1 MMNAAAALMLMRN
14 SKNKQNNN
22 SSSSSNSN
30 RRSHFIPSTYVRM
43 QTNHDLLVST
53 PQYKKYITY
62 LQDSVCQIT
71 HLEYEIQCAV
81 TKNINGGD
89 EISRIEKLGRELVA
103 AKQEY
108 EDTYSE
114 FKQFEASEMK
124 YYAQIYGGDSDDE

>member
-1 MMNAAAALMLMRN
+1 MMNAALMLMRN
-14 SKNKQNNN
+14 SGGQRNN
-22 SSSSSNSN
+22 SNH
-30 RRSHFIPSTYVRM
+30 RRSHSTPRTYVRM
-43 QTNHDLLVST
+43 QTNHEFLAST

-62 LQDSVCQIT
+62 LQDNVCQIT

-81 TKNINGGD
+81 TKNIKGGD

-114 FKQFEASEMK
+114 FKQFESSEMK

>member
-1 MMNAAAALMLMRN
+1 MMNAALMLMRN
-14 SKNKQNNN
+14 SGGQRT
-22 SSSSSNSN
+22 SSNH
-30 RRSHFIPSTYVRM
+30 RRSHSTPSTYIRM
-43 QTNHDLLVST
+43 QTNHELLVST

-62 LQDSVCQIT
+62 LQDNVRQIT

-81 TKNINGGD
+81 TKNIKGGD

-103 AKQEY
+103 EKQEY

-114 FKQFEASEMK
+114 FKQFESSELK

>member
-14 SKNKQNNN
+14 SKNKQNNRI
-22 SSSSSNSN
+22 NSN
-30 RRSHFIPSTYVRM
+30 RRSHSIPSTYVRM
-43 QTNHDLLVST
+43 QTNHELLVST

-62 LQDSVCQIT
+62 LQNNNCQIT

-81 TKNINGGD
+81 TKNIKGGD
-89 EISRIEKLGRELVA
+89 EISRIEKLGRKLVA

-114 FKQFEASEMK
+114 FKQFESSEMK
-124 YYAQIYGGDSDDE
+124 YYAQIYGEDDEDDDYR